1 MKKGTKIRCKG
12 MTVTVNE
19 VLYADKWDGKWD
31 VEFIDSN
38 GNYRHWKQELDGGEV
53 IE

>member
-1 MKKGTKIRCKG
+1 MKKGTKIRYKG